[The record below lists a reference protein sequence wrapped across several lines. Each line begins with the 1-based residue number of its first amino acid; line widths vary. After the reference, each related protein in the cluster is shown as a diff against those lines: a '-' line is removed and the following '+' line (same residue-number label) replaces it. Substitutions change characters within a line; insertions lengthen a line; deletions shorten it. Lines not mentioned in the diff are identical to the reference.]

1 MVTAISLRY
10 TFELNLKTAPYFG
23 KNVQGPLTELSF
35 TSDSK
40 FRLYSHPHLKG
51 QLSFKDAEMSFAI
64 FKASRS
70 QPML

>member
-23 KNVQGPLTELSF
+23 KNVQGPFTELSF

-40 FRLYSHPHLKG
+40 FRLYSHPRLKG
-51 QLSFKDAEMSFAI
+51 QLSFKDT
-64 FKASRS
+64 
-70 QPML
+70 